1 MSNEVLWFVFA
12 IVNFVLML
20 GMYKLFGKT
29 GLFVWVGVATLIA
42 NIQVTK
48 NITLFGISATLG
60 NIMYGTIFLATDAL
74 NEIFGKKAAKKAVYF
89 GFYILLATL
98 VIMQLAL
105 RFIPNDFDIAHGA
118 LSTIFGFFPRIVIG
132 SLTAFLISQLLD
144 VHLYQKI
151 RARHPGDKFLWL
163 RNNGSTMISQLIDTL
178 IFVPIAF
185 LFTYD
190 FQVVVEI
197 FISTYVIKLLV
208 AFLDTP
214 FLYLMKKIKPMEE

>member
-74 NEIFGKKAAKKAVYF
+74 NEIFGKKAAKKAIYF

-98 VIMQLAL
+98 IIMQLAL
-105 RFIPNDFDIAHGA
+105 LFIPNEFDIAHSA

-132 SLTAFLISQLLD
+132 SLTAFMISQLLD

-151 RARHPGDKFLWL
+151 RARHPEDKFLWL

-214 FLYLMKKIKPMEE
+214 FLYLMKKIKPMQD